1 MEKEMFIY
9 NQKYNDYIAT
19 INNIVFSISHLPT
32 ESEFNYIK
40 TLTESYEK
48 SLNEIA
54 NYMLSNDSFKTFFDC
69 LNITPNEL
77 VNLLDVPNIRII
89 NETQASITYY
99 KHKLDKTHIISF
111 EFIGIFEKFAYL
123 SIDG

>member
-40 TLTESYEK
+40 TLSESYEK
-48 SLNEIA
+48 NLNEIA
-54 NYMLSNDSFKTFFDC
+54 NYMLSNDNFRTFFDC
-69 LNITPNEL
+69 SKYNT
-77 VNLLDVPNIRII
+77 
-89 NETQASITYY
+89 
-99 KHKLDKTHIISF
+99 
-111 EFIGIFEKFAYL
+111 
-123 SIDG
+123 

>member
-40 TLTESYEK
+40 TLSE
-48 SLNEIA
+48 N
-54 NYMLSNDSFKTFFDC
+54 
-69 LNITPNEL
+69 
-77 VNLLDVPNIRII
+77 
-89 NETQASITYY
+89 
-99 KHKLDKTHIISF
+99 
-111 EFIGIFEKFAYL
+111 
-123 SIDG
+123 

>member
-1 MEKEMFIY
+1 MEKDMFIY

-19 INNIVFSISHLPT
+19 INNIEFYITHLPT

-40 TLTESYEK
+40 TLSENYEK
-48 SLNEIA
+48 NINEIT
-54 NYMLSNDSFKTFFDC
+54 NYMLSNDNFKKFFDC
-69 LNITPNEL
+69 SNITLNEL
-77 VNLLDVPNIRII
+77 VNLLDIPNIRIM
-89 NETQASITYY
+89 NENHASITYCN
-99 KHKLDKTHIISF
+99 HKLDKTHIISF